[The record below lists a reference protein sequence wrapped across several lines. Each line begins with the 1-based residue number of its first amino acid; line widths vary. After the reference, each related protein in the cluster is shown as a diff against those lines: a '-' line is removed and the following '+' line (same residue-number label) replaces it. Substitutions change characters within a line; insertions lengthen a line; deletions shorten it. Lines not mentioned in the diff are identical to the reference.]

1 MRIIKLHIGVLLLGI
16 LPVFGWSQCA
26 PSTGSRTLME
36 ETFDTENSSISLEQ
50 SAWQI
55 GSEGIGPYEN
65 RAEGAWL
72 YMEDMSDD
80 TKGELFIDLPSISED
95 YDTTVYLRFDL
106 SHRPYA
112 DKGVFSLLLNT
123 AGEWEKVFVQEEEF
137 VGTVDITLPKL
148 TVDTRLRVQYDD
160 EGSWT
165 WGAGIDNLILEAEG
179 SGCGDAVC
187 AQGEN
192 PESCPTDCEV
202 EFPNPF
208 WVPVGEDMRGQEVNY
223 RYFKGKTPCDDCSEE
238 IVLGFPFS
246 FFGESYNKLFLN
258 TNGNLTF
265 EEDFV
270 EYTPEPFCL
279 RGPKMI
285 APFFADVDLSKGG
298 EIRYYLDPENHYL
311 IVSWI
316 EVGYFG
322 CEGECDLRNTFQCI
336 IHDGS
341 MQEIR
346 DMGISSQANVLFIYQ
361 DMQWTTGSSSGG
373 EEGFLGSA
381 ATVGLNSGRIP
392 ICNDYG
398 TFDHP
403 GYDYL
408 GNYQDDACQAAGVSH
423 LDYRLVM
430 GDGNKGKVLEAKDL
444 LEFQAEVK
452 TNMHAF
458 TWSVWENQYVE
469 SFVLERCTLGETFVP
484 IYEEVGTPYSG
495 HTSYRHEVI
504 APKGE
509 VSYRVLLK
517 QIQGDLLISDTITF
531 APIPNSIEADSLTL
545 KAWPNPFLDQ
555 LKLEIGSP
563 ENSSFY
569 ALITNENA
577 QIIWEDTFEG
587 TNSYYEKTLNLG
599 HLPSGIYYLSV
610 RGEREQK
617 HLKLI
622 KR

>member
-1 MRIIKLHIGVLLLGI
+1 
-16 LPVFGWSQCA
+16 
-26 PSTGSRTLME
+26 
-36 ETFDTENSSISLEQ
+36 
-50 SAWQI
+50 
-55 GSEGIGPYEN
+55 
-65 RAEGAWL
+65 
-72 YMEDMSDD
+72 
-80 TKGELFIDLPSISED
+80 
-95 YDTTVYLRFDL
+95 
-106 SHRPYA
+106 
-112 DKGVFSLLLNT
+112 
-123 AGEWEKVFVQEEEF
+123 
-137 VGTVDITLPKL
+137 
-148 TVDTRLRVQYDD
+148 
-160 EGSWT
+160 
-165 WGAGIDNLILEAEG
+165 
-179 SGCGDAVC
+179 
-187 AQGEN
+187 
-192 PESCPTDCEV
+192 
-202 EFPNPF
+202 
-208 WVPVGEDMRGQEVNY
+208 
-223 RYFKGKTPCDDCSEE
+223 
-238 IVLGFPFS
+238 
-246 FFGESYNKLFLN
+246 
-258 TNGNLTF
+258 
-265 EEDFV
+265 
-270 EYTPEPFCL
+270 
-279 RGPKMI
+279 
-285 APFFADVDLSKGG
+285 
-298 EIRYYLDPENHYL
+298 
-311 IVSWI
+311 
-316 EVGYFG
+316 
-322 CEGECDLRNTFQCI
+322 
-336 IHDGS
+336 
-341 MQEIR
+341 
-346 DMGISSQANVLFIYQ
+346 
-361 DMQWTTGSSSGG
+361 
-373 EEGFLGSA
+373 
-381 ATVGLNSGRIP
+381 
-392 ICNDYG
+392 
-398 TFDHP
+398 
-403 GYDYL
+403 
-408 GNYQDDACQAAGVSH
+408 
-423 LDYRLVM
+423 
-430 GDGNKGKVLEAKDL
+430 EAKDL